1 MNRISLSTCVELLLL
16 DELVE
21 ELLVEDETIV
31 VLLTLLVLL
40 LITLLSLLVVE
51 EEVDDVISPFPWQLT
66 SEKSITLKTKIFF
79 FIIYFPL
86 VKDIKIIIT
95 LYASFNFISMFAT
108 KYSYNF
114 NSIKIFINCY

>member
-1 MNRISLSTCVELLLL
+1 MSEGPVTLEDELDVDVVKLLLLELDEMTLDVELLVLIELLLLLL

-79 FIIYFPL
+79 
-86 VKDIKIIIT
+86 
-95 LYASFNFISMFAT
+95 S
-108 KYSYNF
+108 
-114 NSIKIFINCY
+114 